1 MESTCCIIVKSGFG
15 VYDKKCHPQMTERGG
30 CREKLRITSLIPDP
44 ALNDSGIRC
53 KLSSLFLDQFD
64 AGDR

>member
-1 MESTCCIIVKSGFG
+1 
-15 VYDKKCHPQMTERGG
+15 MTERGG